1 MKLLFDHNLSFKL
14 AKRLSVRFPGSLS
27 AKGAGLST
35 ATDLQIWEYAK
46 INDFILVTQ
55 DADFVDWN
63 RLFGSPPKIVWVRFG
78 NQTVDFGES
87 KFLNNFDAIEALSG
101 SQEIE
106 ILEIR

>member
-1 MKLLFDHNLSFKL
+1 M
-14 AKRLSVRFPGSLS
+14 
-27 AKGAGLST
+27 
-35 ATDLQIWEYAK
+35 QI
-46 INDFILVTQ
+46 
-55 DADFVDWN
+55 FVDWN

-87 KFLNNFDAIEALSG
+87 KFLNNYDAIEALSE

>member
-27 AKGAGLST
+27 AKAAGLST

-63 RLFGSPPKIVWVRFG
+63 RLFGSPPKIIWVRFG

-87 KFLNNFDAIEALSG
+87 KFLNNFDAIEALSE